1 MVSLSENAPE
11 KVLGIALCECAV
23 PTADDVP
30 KGVKR
35 YLVLIACIVMLVF
48 LGTGQAWSVFVKPLA
63 ASYHFTSYQT
73 QMVFTLS
80 TLFFCVMMVIAGRF
94 HDRWGPRPLGVAS
107 AVITGIAWLIASA
120 KGSDIHFLWLAVG
133 VLASTGSAVGYVC
146 PIATAA
152 KWFPKNKGLVCGLA
166 AAGFAG
172 GPILLSN
179 VTEALLARQWNPL
192 EIFHLIGLVY
202 APIILVTGLMMAVP
216 PGQPGTDKVA
226 SFSRGKLFVD
236 RRFWTLFAGMFFGTL
251 PYLTV
256 MGNVKPI
263 GENFSIGKAALIA
276 ISVVAAGN
284 AFGRI
289 FWGIFVDKLGPRRS
303 MLSAQAIMIVSMLCL
318 VLFGRGHPL
327 LFMIAVCGAGFCYGS
342 NFAIYPATVAR
353 LYGTHVM
360 GSVYALIMAAQAI
373 SSFAPSINGKLFDI
387 TGSFIPGLSGAAGLA
402 IIGIVVTAILSKPLA
417 EQPKQV

>member
-1 MVSLSENAPE
+1 MASSSENATE
-11 KVLGIALCECAV
+11 KVSGIAICECAV
-23 PTADDVP
+23 PTLDDVP
-30 KGVKR
+30 KGAKR
-35 YLVLIACIVMLVF
+35 YLVLIACIVMLLF
-48 LGTGQAWSVFVKPLA
+48 LGTGQAWSVFVKPLNA
-63 ASYHFTSYQT
+63 AYQFTSYET

-80 TLFFCVMMVIAGRF
+80 TLFFCVMMVIAGRL
-94 HDRWGPRPLGVAS
+94 HDRIGPRPLGVAS
-107 AVITGIAWLIASA
+107 AIITGIAWLLASA
-120 KGSDIHFLWLAVG
+120 KGADIHFLWLAVG

-172 GPILLSN
+172 GPILMSN
-179 VTEALLARQWNPL
+179 VTEVLLANQWHPL
-192 EIFHLIGLVY
+192 EIFRLIGLVY
-202 APIILVTGLMMAVP
+202 APIILITGLMMAVP
-216 PGQPGTDKVA
+216 PGQPGAEAAA
-226 SFSRGKLFVD
+226 SFDRRKLLRD

-256 MGNVKPI
+256 MGNAKPI
-263 GENFSIGKAALIA
+263 GEDFRIGSAAVIA

-289 FWGIFVDKLGPRRS
+289 FWGIFVDRLGPRRS
-303 MLSAQAIMIVSMLCL
+303 MLSAQAIMIASMLCL
-318 VLFGRGHPL
+318 VLFGRGNPI
-327 LFMIAVCGAGFCYGS
+327 LFMIAVAGTGFCYGS

-373 SSFAPSINGKLFDI
+373 SSFAPSINGRLFDI
-387 TGSFIPGLSGAAGLA
+387 TKSFIPGLSGAAGLA
-402 IIGIVVTAILSKPLA
+402 VIGIVVTFILSKPLA